1 MLLFSDKGQVWV
13 WGFGLLGLGP
23 KVTQAA
29 EPLLIPENL
38 LNQSRLEWNKS
49 KITSI
54 VAGLNHLAAVSSEG
68 DLFTWGR
75 NKDGVLG
82 HGSIRDQPFPLRV
95 KISKV

>member
-1 MLLFSDKGQVWV
+1 MVSDKGQVWV

-68 DLFTWGR
+68 DLYTWGR

-82 HGSIRDQPFPLRV
+82 HGNTRDQPFPLRV
-95 KISKV
+95 II